1 MIHIKISKILK
12 QKGIKIGVLAKFL
25 GICPN
30 SLSLKLK
37 GKRDFKATELQEI
50 AKFLCIDVRELFP
63 SQVEEERK

>member
-1 MIHIKISKILK
+1 MIYIKVSKILK
-12 QKGIKIGVLAKFL
+12 EKGIKIGVLAKFL

-50 AKFLCIDVRELFP
+50 AKFLHIDIRELFP
-63 SQVEEERK
+63 TEAEETKK